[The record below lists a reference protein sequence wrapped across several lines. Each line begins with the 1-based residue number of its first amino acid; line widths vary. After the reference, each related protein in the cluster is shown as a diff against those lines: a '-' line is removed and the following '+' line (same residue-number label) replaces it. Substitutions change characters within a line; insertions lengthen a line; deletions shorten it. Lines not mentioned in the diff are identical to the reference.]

1 MEDTGRQ
8 RKNFVGYE
16 YKEIVAES
24 GRVSFLLDGYECF
37 GWETDEVQKGQ
48 PFF

>member
-8 RKNFVGYE
+8 KKSFIAYE

-24 GRVSFLLDGYECF
+24 SQVSFLLDVYECF
-37 GWETDEVQKGQ
+37 GW
-48 PFF
+48 